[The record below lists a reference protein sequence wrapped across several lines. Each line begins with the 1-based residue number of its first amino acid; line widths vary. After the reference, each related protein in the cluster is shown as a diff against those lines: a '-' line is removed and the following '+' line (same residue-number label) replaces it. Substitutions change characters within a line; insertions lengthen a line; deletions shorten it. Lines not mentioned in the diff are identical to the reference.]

1 MFWDLSQNIWSSSQ
15 TYPKR
20 GVVQF
25 FSPREL
31 RDFIGELRRAW
42 FVLHLLQREAFLPLS
57 LWKYQKYKGCWQ
69 TAQNMLSAF
78 WERIMDMSNERFS
91 CVKFKDK
98 YHTKYQLLLL
108 IMSAVWPSVHS
119 VVLIA
124 AIKAAVIFSGWL
136 ALQGYG
142 AAICQMKTRRVGSRI
157 DLQTPAAR
165 PLIWG
170 QCGAEQCS
178 AGVVSCPTRLSS
190 QEQRNIA

>member
-42 FVLHLLQREAFLPLS
+42 FVLHMLQREAFLPLS
-57 LWKYQKYKGCWQ
+57 LWKYKKYKGCWQ

-142 AAICQMKTRRVGSRI
+142 AAICQMKTRRV
-157 DLQTPAAR
+157 AR
-165 PLIWG
+165 ELICKRRLPGPWYEVNVG
-170 QCGAEQCS
+170 QSS
-178 AGVVSCPTRLSS
+178 AV
-190 QEQRNIA
+190 QE